1 MNKLAATSQPGGS
14 VTPSAEE
21 RQSNFTE
28 LVPAVLKLKNILVP
42 TDFSEISQ
50 TALEYAVPI
59 AKQFGARIT
68 MLHVIEPLPYSVMT
82 YVPMGEGFPIE
93 RIEEELNALAKRMIE
108 PELLKEV
115 LVRMGPAFEE
125 ITNVARDCE
134 ADLIVITTHG
144 STGIRHVVM
153 PPVRYSSSANANTSS
168 YSHCGLYEP
177 RLAATCSAVNPNR
190 KKFSSPASA
199 PS

>member
-1 MNKLAATSQPGGS
+1 MNTLAATSQPGGS

-21 RQSNFTE
+21 RQSNSTE
-28 LVPAVLKLKNILVP
+28 LVQAVLKLKNILVP

-115 LVRMGPAFEE
+115 LVRVGPAFEE

-144 STGIRHVVM
+144 CTGIRHVVM
-153 PPVRYSSSANANTSS
+153 GSTAERAVRHAPCPV
-168 YSHCGLYEP
+168 L
-177 RLAATCSAVNPNR
+177 VVR
-190 KKFSSPASA
+190 KREHEFV
-199 PS
+199 